1 MIIQIQGLSPK
12 QRILADLIWRMDD
25 RETVEQFVRTL
36 PVEDAIDARIV
47 ITMMLWAFLDEVN
60 EVDDSVKELIDNCR

>member
-36 PVEDAIDARIV
+36 PLEDAIDARIV

-60 EVDDSVKELIDNCR
+60 EVDKEVKELLDTF